1 MSGLEI
7 DNDMTD
13 LPLEKGLSSSAAVCV
28 LVARAFNVLYDLKV
42 CVGSDMC
49 TLFVLALFQGIM
61 YIVDICCIS
70 SSFIYRPSLIS
81 RVALQMTIRGEMEY
95 AYQGEI
101 LTPSK
106 CGRMDQGCAY
116 GSRLVQ

>member
-1 MSGLEI
+1 MAGIEI
-7 DNDMTD
+7 DNFMTD

-42 CVGSDMC
+42 WHWWRLTARNGQ
-49 TLFVLALFQGIM
+49 L
-61 YIVDICCIS
+61 
-70 SSFIYRPSLIS
+70 
-81 RVALQMTIRGEMEY
+81 TIRGEMEY

-116 GSRLVQ
+116 GPRCVCDLTRGCRCQP